1 MNFGQHKKTMQKKGP
16 ACLLVGQF
24 TFPNLRK
31 AGRLGSSSILT
42 HPPSTNFRSTNET
55 RPRWKRANKAKLNT
69 IFGIQLSAIL
79 SVSFL
84 TEKKKLM
91 ENFFNSLTEKTGFPS
106 GSAIKNM
113 PAMQET
119 QVRSLGQEDPLEEEI
134 ATDSSIVAW
143 EIPWTEDPGGLQSQ
157 RAGHN

>member
-1 MNFGQHKKTMQKKGP
+1 
-16 ACLLVGQF
+16 
-24 TFPNLRK
+24 
-31 AGRLGSSSILT
+31 
-42 HPPSTNFRSTNET
+42 
-55 RPRWKRANKAKLNT
+55 
-69 IFGIQLSAIL
+69 
-79 SVSFL
+79 
-84 TEKKKLM
+84 M

-106 GSAIKNM
+106 GSVIKNM